1 MSLPADGVAVL
12 PSRAPRAADLFAPRY
27 RTLTLGLV
35 LTITLVA
42 FEALAT
48 GTIMPLVAG
57 DLGGFEYYGWTF
69 SAFFLGNLIG
79 IVVTGGLLD
88 RGSIVRPFAA
98 GLILFAIGLTLGGLA
113 PSMPVFVAARFLQ
126 GLGAGAVN
134 PTSYVAIGRSIPE
147 SLRPRMFAMLSTAWV
162 VPGLMGPAI
171 AGIVADAFHWRAV
184 FLGLLPLLAASGGLA
199 ILALRSVPGPTA
211 SEHEVTASTSR
222 RLPKA
227 LLMAAGAGLLVA
239 SLTSSQPLLLI
250 AGALLGVAMLVPAFR
265 SLTPKGTLRVAAG
278 LPAAVFL
285 RGLLTFSFFGVDAY
299 VPLLLHDWRGQSVA
313 FAGLALTAATL
324 TWTTGSWVQAR
335 RQERWGARKL
345 VTLGFVTV
353 TAGIAATGLILLPS
367 VAPAAA
373 IVTWGL
379 AGLGMGFAYSTFSI
393 VVLRDA
399 PKAEQGAATS
409 ALQLSD
415 VLGTALGA
423 GIAGACIAAAHRE
436 GGLGMGLAAVVALG
450 VGSGLVGIIL
460 ARRIPA

>member
-1 MSLPADGVAVL
+1 
-12 PSRAPRAADLFAPRY
+12 
-27 RTLTLGLV
+27 
-35 LTITLVA
+35 
-42 FEALAT
+42 
-48 GTIMPLVAG
+48 
-57 DLGGFEYYGWTF
+57 
-69 SAFFLGNLIG
+69 
-79 IVVTGGLLD
+79 
-88 RGSIVRPFAA
+88 
-98 GLILFAIGLTLGGLA
+98 
-113 PSMPVFVAARFLQ
+113 MPVFVAARFLQ

-147 SLRPRMFAMLSTAWV
+147 LLRPRMFAMLSTAWV

-436 GGLGMGLAAVVALG
+436 GGLGVGLAAVVALG

>member
-1 MSLPADGVAVL
+1 
-12 PSRAPRAADLFAPRY
+12 
-27 RTLTLGLV
+27 
-35 LTITLVA
+35 
-42 FEALAT
+42 
-48 GTIMPLVAG
+48 
-57 DLGGFEYYGWTF
+57 
-69 SAFFLGNLIG
+69 
-79 IVVTGGLLD
+79 
-88 RGSIVRPFAA
+88 
-98 GLILFAIGLTLGGLA
+98 
-113 PSMPVFVAARFLQ
+113 
-126 GLGAGAVN
+126 
-134 PTSYVAIGRSIPE
+134 
-147 SLRPRMFAMLSTAWV
+147 
-162 VPGLMGPAI
+162 
-171 AGIVADAFHWRAV
+171 
-184 FLGLLPLLAASGGLA
+184 
-199 ILALRSVPGPTA
+199 
-211 SEHEVTASTSR
+211 
-222 RLPKA
+222 
-227 LLMAAGAGLLVA
+227 MAAGAGLLVA

-250 AGALLGVAMLVPAFR
+250 AGASLGVAMLVPAFR

-353 TAGIAATGLILLPS
+353 TAGIAATGLICCRPS
-367 VAPAAA
+367 RPAAA

-423 GIAGACIAAAHRE
+423 GIAGAFIAAAHRE
-436 GGLGMGLAAVVALG
+436 GGLGVGLAAVVALG